1 MIRFT
6 WNLYALHYMSSA
18 KNVKSIVPNIDQLVS
33 SAKQNIIYMF
43 ERELRFSRK
52 DGSFNIDNDSNDS
65 GSTWLTAFILK
76 SFVQAKQY
84 LPDDIDDSVINKAAE
99 FLRAQQKDDGGF
111 EEKSPINDRSI
122 RGGLSG
128 RTPLTAYVISALIE
142 SKLVTKG
149 NVRKALAYLEG

>member
-1 MIRFT
+1 
-6 WNLYALHYMSSA
+6 MSSA
-18 KNVKSIVPNIDQLVS
+18 KNVKNIVPNIDRLVS

-52 DGSFNIDNDSNDS
+52 DGSFNIDNDSTNGS
-65 GSTWLTAFILK
+65 GSTWLTAFILN

-84 LPDDIDDSVINKAAE
+84 LPDDIDGSVINKAAE
-99 FLRAQQKDDGGF
+99 FLRAQQKDDGWF

-142 SKLVTKG
+142 NKLATKG